1 MTSELS
7 VRASPRIRGSHTG
20 GAGRWKSFAAQFAES
35 PCQGAMEVIFGVSV
49 ATGKLRASTTEQGGN
64 FSHRDTPLQ
73 QRFGD
78 PLIGDAPVSLGESLG
93 NAEPLQPSLIDGTG
107 SRAVAGRDWQIG
119 NLRA

>member
-1 MTSELS
+1 MTFAPNVKTSAGAH
-7 VRASPRIRGSHTG
+7 RSHTG
-20 GAGRWKSFAAQFAES
+20 RGGRGERLTVEFAES